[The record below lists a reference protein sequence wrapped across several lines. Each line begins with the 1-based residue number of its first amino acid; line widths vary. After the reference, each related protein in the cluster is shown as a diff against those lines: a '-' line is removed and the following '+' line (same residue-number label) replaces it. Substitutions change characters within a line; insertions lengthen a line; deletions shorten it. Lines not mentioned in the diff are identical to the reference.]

1 MQFFS
6 ILSSIDC
13 FSIKIDTLKIGLSFQ
28 TFFLVQKKLTVDFGS
43 ETGAIKNGILEK
55 NRNNNKCSQ
64 MNEIEQMKKCKERLI
79 DMIDFNR
86 HVMKRILNHCFLDEP
101 QLVYLSQSQVEI
113 IDQVANVCRP
123 G

>member
-1 MQFFS
+1 MAF
-6 ILSSIDC
+6 LS
-13 FSIKIDTLKIGLSFQ
+13 KL
-28 TFFLVQKKLTVDFGS
+28 FFLVQKKLTVDFGS
-43 ETGAIKNGILEK
+43 KTGAIKNGILEN
-55 NRNNNKCSQ
+55 NRNNNKCNQ
-64 MNEIEQMKKCKERLI
+64 MKEMKKCKELLI

-101 QLVYLSQSQVEI
+101 QLVYLNQSQVET